1 MKLVIPSEGRKPAN
15 PLYDVAFTSD
25 PSFGIRVYRRDS
37 GELVLG
43 NYIIYMY
50 Y

>member
-43 NYIIYMY
+43 NYIIHMY